1 MSGEDNY
8 LGGFLKLLFKQC
20 FAKKLR
26 LYRNFAANSTNRMN
40 RFLKGLKGF
49 KKKVKPFNF

>member
-26 LYRNFAANSTNRMN
+26 LYRNCDANSTNRLN
-40 RFLKGLKGF
+40 RFLKGLKGL
-49 KKKVKPFNF
+49 KKSEAI